1 MFALFFLSV
10 VAELTQAVGKINYH
24 FFIWGYLKFSHPAVA
39 KNVVLAEKNVVLA
52 EKNVVL
58 TEKNVVLTEEN
69 SNLKSACALPQRR
82 VFSSETPDGSVR
94 KRHKNENEVRSQ

>member
-24 FFIWGYLKFSHPAVA
+24 FFIWGYLIFSHPAVA
-39 KNVVLAEKNVVLA
+39 KNVVLA

-69 SNLKSACALPQRR
+69 SNLKSTCALPQRR
-82 VFSSETPDGSVR
+82 VFSSETLDGSDR